1 MSRLPTER
9 AACPPFKEHHMQIS
23 AGCQITYDCP
33 QPTPMLLMISP
44 HPSREPDLIGAAELF
59 LDPPIPW
66 RAYTDGFGNRCTRIV
81 APPGRT
87 TISTR
92 LTVQDPGTTDVQAP
106 AAWHRPVEE
115 VPDEFLVYLLG
126 SRYCDT
132 DRLSDTAWSLFGSGP
147 GGWTLVQAICDYVHD
162 RIQFGYEHARATRT
176 ASEAFEE
183 RRGVCRDYA
192 HLAVTLCR
200 CLNIPARYCTGYL
213 GDIGVPPPYGP
224 MDFAAWFEVYLDDH
238 WHTFDARNNTPRI
251 GRILMARG
259 RDATDVAIATTFG
272 PCTLSGFSVFTD
284 EVPA

>member
-1 MSRLPTER
+1 MRIT
-9 AACPPFKEHHMQIS
+9 

-33 QPTPMLLMISP
+33 QPTPMLLMVSP
-44 HPSREPDLIGAAELF
+44 HPSRESDLVGSAELVF
-59 LDPPIPW
+59 DPPVSV
-66 RAYTDGFGNRCTRIV
+66 RGYTDSFGNRCSRIV
-81 APPGRT
+81 APTGRL

-92 LTVQDPGTTDVQAP
+92 LTVIDPGTTDVQAP
-106 AAWHRPVEE
+106 AAWQRRVEDL
-115 VPDEFLVYLLG
+115 PDEMLIYLLG

-132 DRLSDTAWSLFGSGP
+132 DRLSETAWSVFGQGP
-147 GGWTLVQAICDYVHD
+147 AGWGLVQNICDFVHE
-162 RIQFGYEHARATRT
+162 RIRFGYEHARATRT

-213 GDIGVPPPYGP
+213 GDIGVPPPHGP
-224 MDFAAWFEVYLDDH
+224 MDFAAWFEAYLDDH

-272 PCTLSGFSVFTD
+272 PCTLSGFSVFTE
-284 EVPA
+284 EVVD

>member
-1 MSRLPTER
+1 MRIT
-9 AACPPFKEHHMQIS
+9 

-33 QPTPMLLMISP
+33 QPTPMLLMVSP
-44 HPSREPDLIGAAELF
+44 HPSREPDLLGPAELSF
-59 LDPPIPW
+59 NPPIPA
-66 RAYTDGFGNRCTRIV
+66 RSYTDSFGNHCTRIV
-81 APPGRT
+81 SPPGQL
-87 TISTR
+87 TIATR
-92 LTVQDPGTTDVQAP
+92 LTVIDPGTTDVQAP
-106 AAWHRPVEE
+106 AAWQRRVEDL
-115 VPDEFLVYLLG
+115 PDEMLIYLLG

-132 DRLSDTAWSLFGSGP
+132 DRLSDTAWSLFGHGP
-147 GGWTLVQAICDYVHD
+147 AGWALVQNICDFVHE

-213 GDIGVPPPYGP
+213 GDIGVPPPHGP

-238 WHTFDARNNTPRI
+238 WHTFDARNNTPRV

-284 EVPA
+284 EVPD

>member
-1 MSRLPTER
+1 
-9 AACPPFKEHHMQIS
+9 
-23 AGCQITYDCP
+23 
-33 QPTPMLLMISP
+33 MLLMVSP
-44 HPSREPDLIGAAELF
+44 HPSREPDLIGPAEMLV
-59 LDPPIPW
+59 DPSIPV
-66 RAYTDGFGNRCTRIV
+66 RGYTDGFGNRCSRIV
-81 APPGRT
+81 APPGRV

-92 LTVQDPGTTDVQAP
+92 LTVNDSGIADIQAP
-106 AAWHRPVEE
+106 AAWQRPVEE
-115 VPDEFLVYLLG
+115 LPDEMLIYLLG

-132 DRLSDTAWSLFGSGP
+132 DRLSETAWSLFGQGP
-147 GGWTLVQAICDYVHD
+147 AGWALVQNICDFVHE
-162 RIQFGYEHARATRT
+162 RIRFGYEHARSTRT

-213 GDIGVPPPYGP
+213 GDIGVPPPHGP
-224 MDFAAWFEVYLDDH
+224 MDFAAWFEVYLDDR

-272 PCTLSGFSVFTD
+272 LCTLSGFSVFTD
-284 EVPA
+284 EVAG